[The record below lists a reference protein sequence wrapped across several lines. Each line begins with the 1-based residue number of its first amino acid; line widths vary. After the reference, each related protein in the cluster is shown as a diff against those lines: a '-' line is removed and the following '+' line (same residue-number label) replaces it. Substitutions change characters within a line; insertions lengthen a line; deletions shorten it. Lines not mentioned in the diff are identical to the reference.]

1 MHAIRRETRR
11 LAASARLRAPREP
24 PCASAPPRTSAHL
37 HASGAAAH
45 PAHLQRRRKARPLL
59 LYQLNVD
66 GLRDLLDQRK
76 VAQASA
82 HRNVSAGSHRARQS
96 LLDSRWVVEPD

>member
-1 MHAIRRETRR
+1 MRAIRRETRELATSTR
-11 LAASARLRAPREP
+11 LHAPPRASMHLSVHLRRRR
-24 PCASAPPRTSAHL
+24 APPRTPRTSAQHL
-37 HASGAAAH
+37 RATLS
-45 PAHLQRRRKARPLL
+45 LL

-66 GLRDLLDQRK
+66 GLRDLLDQSK
-76 VAQASA
+76 VAQAGT

>member
-1 MHAIRRETRR
+1 METYARRTPRNPSTRC
-11 LAASARLRAPREP
+11 LRT
-24 PCASAPPRTSAHL
+24 PPRTPRTPMRLCTSAHL

-96 LLDSRWVVEPD
+96 LLDGR